1 MRSDEVEPLKQKP
14 FAEHVPSHAS
24 NGPPD
29 ILSPRFPSVRM
40 TRIVTVAI
48 FAALMLEFAA
58 HFINKF
64 WEPPFVQSVL
74 TMLAVLTLNIPAALL
89 VIWVP
94 QRPVVRN
101 ILFLAGVGLL
111 LTVVLDMTK
120 DIKALED
127 WMLIGNHSAVRGDL
141 RWFTLVGS
149 IFLLFGGIY
158 YAVGYLVDSRASL
171 QAKHRDMVAEM
182 HQRKLA
188 ESVAQSARDYAE
200 NLIRTANV
208 IVIGLDADRKLTV
221 FNEAAERITGYTRGE
236 LEETGWFDTL
246 MPPSHY
252 PGLKERL
259 LETAKYG
266 IPRHLEG
273 PIHTKSGEDRQIAWS
288 NSEVVENGRVT
299 GTISFGVDITA
310 RKHAEAELL
319 RSSKLATLG
328 VVTAGLAHEI
338 GNPLASLSTRLNL
351 MQENDDPAFV
361 RESLDVL
368 QRQISRISR
377 IVYSVSRFSRPM
389 RPDATECDVNTA
401 VIEALDVVRF
411 HECAKRCKIGMDL
424 AKTPLK
430 VKAVQDQL
438 TQVFLNLGLNALEA
452 MPQGG
457 TLTVTTRLA
466 GSAAEIEFGDTG
478 TGLTEEAKSKMFEA
492 FYTSKEN
499 GMGLGL
505 NIAHSIIADHKGR
518 IVFGNNP
525 DGGACFTVILPVTA
539 LPEGAAAETAT
550 GERA

>member
-1 MRSDEVEPLKQKP
+1 MRIDDTAPVEGK
-14 FAEHVPSHAS
+14 HAS
-24 NGPPD
+24 ESDFSEPPKGAPD
-29 ILSPRFPSVRM
+29 IPSLRFPSVKM
-40 TRIVTVAI
+40 SRIVTVAI
-48 FAALMLEFAA
+48 FSALLIELVG
-58 HFINKF
+58 HSIDQF
-64 WEPPFVQSVL
+64 WHPPFVYNVL
-74 TMLAVLTLNIPAALL
+74 TLLAVLTLNVPAALL

-101 ILFLAGVGLL
+101 ILFLAGIGLV

-120 DIKALED
+120 DIHALED
-127 WMLIGNHSAVRGDL
+127 WMLIGNHSALRGHL

-158 YAVGYLVDSRASL
+158 YAVGDLVDSRASL
-171 QAKHRDMVAEM
+171 QAKHRDMVEEM
-182 HQRKLA
+182 RQRKLA
-188 ESVAQSARDYAE
+188 ESAAQAARDYAE

-221 FNEAAERITGYTRGE
+221 FNKAAERITGYTRSE
-236 LEETGWFDTL
+236 LEELGWFDTL

-252 PGLKERL
+252 PGLRDRL
-259 LETAKYG
+259 VDTTTGG

-273 PIHTKSGEDRQIAWS
+273 PIRTKSGEDRQIAWS
-288 NSEVVENGRVT
+288 NSEVVEAGRVT
-299 GTISFGVDITA
+299 GTISFGLDITE

-351 MQENDDPAFV
+351 MQENDDPAFL
-361 RESLDVL
+361 RESIDVL

-389 RPDATECDVNTA
+389 RMEAAECDVNAA

-411 HECAKRCKIGMDL
+411 HQCAKRCKIGMDL
-424 AKTPLK
+424 AKSLPK
-430 VKAVQDQL
+430 VRAVHDQL
-438 TQVFLNLGLNALEA
+438 AQVFLNLGLNALEA

-466 GSAAEIEFGDTG
+466 GTTAEIEFRDTG
-478 TGLTEEAKSKMFEA
+478 TGLTEEAKNKMFEA
-492 FYTSKEN
+492 FYTSKEH

-505 NIAHSIIADHKGR
+505 NIAHSIITDHKGR
-518 IVFGNNP
+518 IVFENNP
-525 DGGACFTVILPVTA
+525 DGGARFIVILPITA
-539 LPEGAAAETAT
+539 LPAGAAEDAA